1 MKKYFIIILA
11 VTSIISCDDPV
22 KNTEAVKKVCVSD
35 SMSRMISIDTAK
47 ECNVDDEL
55 KLSGEV
61 SFDENKVVKVYPI
74 ASGQVKEV
82 RVGLGDRVKAGQVL
96 AVIRSADIAGNYNDL
111 HSANADVVI
120 AKTQLDNASSLY
132 KNGISSLRE
141 YEEAKENYEK
151 ALAAENKIKQQLHIN
166 GADRTDAQGDF
177 IVVAPRS
184 GYILEKKINTGGFIR
199 SDNSDNL
206 FSIGDVGDVWIWANV
221 YESDIAKVK
230 EGYQAKVTTLAYPD
244 SVFVGRVDKISQ
256 VLDPQSKVMRVRIV
270 LPNKTMSLKPE
281 MFANVAIENKEGHK
295 ALCIPTAAI
304 VSDFGKNYVVVYN
317 GQCNL
322 AVKEINVQKTVAGK
336 SFLTDGLNSGDR
348 VLSSNQVLFFRA
360 LMEQ

>member
-1 MKKYFIIILA
+1 MKKHLLSLLVIVA
-11 VTSIISCDDPV
+11 IISCNDPV
-22 KNTEAVKKVCVSD
+22 KTTVTDKKICVSD
-35 SMSRMISIDTAK
+35 SMTGMISIDSVK

-74 ASGQVKEV
+74 GSGVVKEV
-82 RVGLGDRVKAGQVL
+82 KVGLGDKVQAGQVL
-96 AVIRSADIAGNYNDL
+96 ATIRSADIAGNYNDL

-120 AKTQLDNASSLY
+120 AKSQLDNATSLY
-132 KNGISSLRE
+132 KNGISSQRE

-151 ALAAENKIKQQLHIN
+151 ALAAQNKITQQLRIN
-166 GADRTDAQGDF
+166 GAGRTDAEGNYL
-177 IVVAPRS
+177 VVAPRA

-230 EGYQAKVTTLAYPD
+230 EGYEAKVTTLAYPD
-244 SVFVGRVDKISQ
+244 SVFTGRVDKISQ

-270 LPNKTMSLKPE
+270 LPNRTLSLKPE
-281 MFANVAIENKEGHK
+281 MFANVAIVNKEGHK
-295 ALCIPTAAI
+295 ALCIPSTAI
-304 VSDFGKNYVVVYN
+304 VSDFGKNYVVVYKDK
-317 GQCNL
+317 CDL
-322 AVKEINVQKTVAGK
+322 SVKEISVQKTVSGK
-336 SFLTDGLNSGDR
+336 SFLSEGLSAGDR

-360 LMEQ
+360 IMEQ